1 MSRLRGLL
9 GAFLV
14 SAIGSSSGP
23 ALAAEACRLTPVA
36 ALPLLRSSV
45 NLPIA
50 PAHIADQW
58 SWLIIDTG
66 AIRSLLFAHAAD
78 ALKLP
83 RNDLPKELDKIANLG
98 GGAPPTVVRRGPGG
112 FSGALARAPLPADT
126 SKLQMLSQL
135 QTDPFSI
142 YGAGGQSIHEQTPG
156 QHVRLGKLDFPDVSF
171 LVVPD
176 AATDMGEV
184 AGMFGMA
191 SLGSYD
197 IELNLAQ
204 HWINLFSQ
212 DHCDGKV
219 VYWSQS
225 YLAAPIR
232 VNENGQLLVEVKLDG
247 QSLWALIDSGAS
259 HSSIRQGDASWLF
272 GITPQSPGAEVI
284 GTTLS
289 ADGGVLTT
297 YRAPFRTLELAGV
310 TFNNPE
316 IHVLPDIKGITLPDR
331 NTANRR
337 GNPTM
342 TLGVEELTKLRV
354 YLAVKE
360 RMLYLTPAEP
370 EQPT

>member
-1 MSRLRGLL
+1 MSRLRGLFL
-9 GAFLV
+9 AFLV
-14 SAIGSSSGP
+14 SAIGLLPGP
-23 ALAAEACRLTPVA
+23 VVAAESCKLTPVA
-36 ALPLLRSSV
+36 ALPLLRSV
-45 NLPIA
+45 TNLPIV
-50 PAHIADQW
+50 PAHIDDRW

-66 AIRSLLFAHAAD
+66 AIRSLIFSHAAD
-78 ALKLP
+78 ALNLP
-83 RNDLPKELDKIANLG
+83 RSDLRKELDQVASL
-98 GGAPPTVVRRGPGG
+98 GGAPPAQIVRRGRGS
-112 FSGALARAPLPADT
+112 FSGVPMTAPPPIDT
-126 SKLQMLSQL
+126 SKILMLNQL
-135 QTDPFSI
+135 QTDPLSI
-142 YGAGGQSIHEQTPG
+142 YGAGGQAIHEQTPG
-156 QHVRLGKLDFPDVSF
+156 QHVQLGKLDFPDVAF

-176 AATDMGEV
+176 SATNTGEV

-191 SLGSYD
+191 SLRGYD

-247 QSLWALIDSGAS
+247 QSLWAMIDSGAS

-272 GITPQSPGAEVI
+272 GISPQSPGAEVI
-284 GTTLS
+284 GTTVS

-297 YRAPFRTLELAGV
+297 YRVPFHTLEMAGV
-310 TFNNPE
+310 TFHNPE
-316 IHVLPDIKGITLPDR
+316 IHVLPDIKGISLPDR
-331 NTANRR
+331 ATALRR
-337 GNPTM
+337 GDPIM
-342 TLGVEELTKLRV
+342 TLGVEELTKLRL
-354 YLAVKE
+354 YLAIKE